1 MTDGEDREAR
11 STTRIGRFLSFWTTF
26 PGVLTLAGLL
36 LVGITEFVAVYS
48 TRLTP

>member
-26 PGVLTLAGLL
+26 PGVLTIGGLL
-36 LVGITEFVAVYS
+36 LVGITVFVAVHA
-48 TRLTP
+48 TR